1 MKKFLKENLSFILV
15 ILLAL
20 FIRTTKIVAI
30 NFVDGESMMPTYH
43 NGQIVFGS
51 SIKKLERGDIIV
63 AKPDKK
69 LVIKR
74 LIGLPGETVESK
86 NGNIYINGV
95 LLEEPYLESE
105 RNIVSKNYEWK
116 VELGENEYFYM
127 GDNRDNSYDCRA
139 YGPVDSKKIIEKI
152 Y

>member
-1 MKKFLKENLSFILV
+1 MKKFLKENLSVILV

-20 FIRTTKIVAI
+20 FIRSTKIVAI
-30 NFVDGESMMPTYH
+30 NFIDGESMMPTYKD
-43 NGQIVFGS
+43 GQIVFGS

-63 AKPDKK
+63 AKTEDR

-74 LIGLPGETVESK
+74 LIAFPGETIESK
-86 NGNIYINGV
+86 GGNIYINGE
-95 LLEEPYLESE
+95 LLEEDYLEPA
-105 RNIVSKNYEWK
+105 RNAISKNYEWK
-116 VELGENEYFYM
+116 FVLGENEYFYM

-139 YGPVDSKKIIEKI
+139 YGPVDGTKILEKI

>member
-20 FIRTTKIVAI
+20 FIRTTKVAAI
-30 NFVDGESMMPTYH
+30 NFVDGESMMPTYY

-105 RNIVSKNYEWK
+105 RNIISKNYEWK